1 MWWNT
6 KKRSARVKQTSNFSM
21 ENLEERKL
29 LAWGAY
35 EQQMD
40 LDQLVAKYP
49 TINGKGWAIADID
62 SGLNFT
68 HPVFSGRIWTNPGE
82 IAGNGIDDDA
92 SGKVDDIHGWDFV
105 QNDNTPTD
113 DQGHGTYT
121 ASVLVGNR
129 WTNTGNSKG
138 YLGDGATYQG
148 VASGAKVIPLKV
160 IDGNLQYNVSSVE
173 KALQWVIKNHK
184 RYNIAAVNMSLH
196 VGDAGNT
203 QINDELATLFNAG
216 VLVGAS
222 SGNWGST
229 DNDFAMPA
237 GGSYAM
243 SVGAQD
249 KSGALAGITCRG
261 SALDIVAPG
270 EGPYPS
276 RTGASYWYGEPAT
289 SFSTP
294 SVTAAAALLKSINP
308 AFTVPQIQ
316 SILRDSGYTVYDPI
330 SRLNYKA
337 LDLDNAISLGFARAG
352 VKPPTTTT
360 TPTPTPTPTPTSIK
374 VQAESANTVSG
385 VTKTATNLS
394 YVDAGDWAQYK
405 GLNLGTGVT
414 KFVVNIAVAD
424 VNAGHQIQ
432 IRQGSTTGKIL
443 GTLTVS
449 STGGYGIF
457 KEQSIAIAGISGV
470 QDIYLTFSGGYG
482 VGNIDYFRMY

>member
-6 KKRSARVKQTSNFSM
+6 KNRATRAKRTGNFTM
-21 ENLEERKL
+21 ENLEERRL

-49 TINGKGWAIADID
+49 SINGKGVAIADID
-62 SGLNFT
+62 SGINFN

-92 SGKVDDIHGWDFV
+92 DGKVDDVHGWDFV
-105 QNDNTPTD
+105 RNTNNPYD
-113 DQGHGTYT
+113 EQGHGSYT
-121 ASVLVGNR
+121 ASVLVANR

-138 YLGDGATYQG
+138 YGGDKATYQG

-160 IDGNLQYNVSSVE
+160 IDGNLQYSVSNVE
-173 KALQWVIKNHK
+173 KALQWVLKNYK
-184 RYNIAAVNMSLH
+184 RYNIAAVNISLH

-203 QINDELATLFNAG
+203 QINDEMQALYNAG
-216 VLVGAS
+216 VPVAAS
-222 SGNWGST
+222 SGNWGAI

-237 GGSYAM
+237 GGAYAI

-261 SALDIVAPG
+261 SALDMVSPG

-276 RTGASYWYGEPAT
+276 RTGAEYWYGEPAT
-289 SFSTP
+289 SFATP
-294 SVTAAAALLKSINP
+294 SVAAAAALLKSINP

-316 SILRDSGYTVYDPI
+316 GILRDSGYTVYDPI
-330 SRLNYKA
+330 SKINYKA

-352 VKPPTTTT
+352 ITPPTVT
-360 TPTPTPTPTPTSIK
+360 TPTSLK
-374 VQAESANTVSG
+374 VQAEGANAVSG
-385 VTKTATNLS
+385 ITKTATNLS

-405 GLNLGTGVT
+405 GLNLGAGVT
-414 KFVVNIAVAD
+414 HFAVNIAVAD
-424 VNAGHQIQ
+424 VNAGRQIQ
-432 IRQGSTTGKIL
+432 IRQGSATGKIL

-457 KEQSIAIAGISGV
+457 KEQSIAISGISGM

-482 VGNIDYFRMY
+482 VGNIDYFRFY